1 MLSKNLLLPTNVK
14 LHLELA
20 LVTREMVDLGDDS
33 NECIREENEKDQ
45 NNEHHNDI
53 WNDINYLIVLSGGR
67 LPNECVSQESNI
79 IKKRILDYY

>member
-45 NNEHHNDI
+45 K
-53 WNDINYLIVLSGGR
+53 
-67 LPNECVSQESNI
+67 Q
-79 IKKRILDYY
+79 

>member
-1 MLSKNLLLPTNVK
+1 VK

-20 LVTREMVDLGDDS
+20 LATQEMVDLGDDS

-53 WNDINYLIVLSGGR
+53 WNDINYLIVLSEGR
-67 LPNECVSQESNI
+67 LPDECVSQESNI

>member
-1 MLSKNLLLPTNVK
+1 VK

-20 LVTREMVDLGDDS
+20 LATQEMVDLGDDS

-53 WNDINYLIVLSGGR
+53 WNDINYFIVLSGGR
-67 LPNECVSQESNI
+67 LPDECVSQESNI